1 MKKLAQYKK
10 IYLMILIEFSLYI
23 ALVIFNFAI
32 RIESTYLLFFTGMG
46 YFPLFSIVYS
56 IFSYKYYK
64 RVMAPFLIYAVLTFG
79 IYILFSCFSMLV
91 AHMKP
96 LEELGYLALLML
108 ATIPFVILSIIVV
121 LILLLSFKTVNILR
135 TKSKKS

>member
-10 IYLMILIEFSLYI
+10 IYSMILIEFLLYI

-79 IYILFSCFSMLV
+79 IYILFFCFSMLV